1 MISFLKT
8 KEKICLTSMSNIEI
22 ENFFKEKLQ
31 KKSKNCIGTNYTCNG
46 KITGNLIEFSKNDL
60 TYPKIQIKLYEKT
73 KNIEN
78 NLIIVKI
85 KPNYYFL
92 FPLLFVPIVLF
103 LVSFYQGEIN
113 INNELRK
120 FEIIERI
127 LLIIISLFT
136 GFNFYREVII
146 NYNNTEKWL
155 RNSLNLIL
163 VNE

>member
-8 KEKICLTSMSNIEI
+8 KENICLTSMSDIEI
-22 ENFFKEKLQ
+22 KNFFKEKLQ
-31 KKSKNCIGTNYTCNG
+31 KKRKNCIGTDYTCNG

-60 TYPKIQIKLYEKT
+60 TYPKIQIKLLEKKKYT
-73 KNIEN
+73 EN
-78 NLIIVKI
+78 NSIIVKI
-85 KPNYYFL
+85 KPNYYFVY
-92 FPLLFVPIVLF
+92 PLLFVPIVLF

-113 INNELRK
+113 INNELRE

-127 LLIIISLFT
+127 LLIIISLSI
-136 GFNFYREVII
+136 GFSFYREVII
-146 NYNNTEKWL
+146 NNRNTEKWL